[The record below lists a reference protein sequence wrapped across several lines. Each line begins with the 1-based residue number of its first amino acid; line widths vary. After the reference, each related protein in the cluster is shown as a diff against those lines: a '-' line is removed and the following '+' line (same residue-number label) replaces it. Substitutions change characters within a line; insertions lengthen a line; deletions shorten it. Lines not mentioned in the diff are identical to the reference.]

1 MRGGPSCVRDVSGV
15 CCMRVSA
22 WSGISYVYMRFKP
35 WIYFGIHRVHWEYSC
50 FCALAARRQAD
61 REFNSLKL
69 YNGIS
74 NVANARGKRER
85 ERNQKTTGSPKE
97 PKQQSEIEFEMYI
110 IDIEIVRV
118 FTPVHVLCIGLRWH
132 IRRAVKNE
140 MGIYW
145 QKSSCNFSAIFHSP
159 TLSLHCSHSCTL
171 YSLSSYQAD

>member
-1 MRGGPSCVRDVSGV
+1 MIRGGPSCVWDVSGV

-74 NVANARGKRER
+74 NVASARGKRER

-97 PKQQSEIEFEMYI
+97 PKQQSEIGFNWIWNVYHWHWNCVCICTCACALYWPQVTHSSSIEKWNGNLLAEI
-110 IDIEIVRV
+110 IV
-118 FTPVHVLCIGLRWH
+118 
-132 IRRAVKNE
+132 
-140 MGIYW
+140 
-145 QKSSCNFSAIFHSP
+145 
-159 TLSLHCSHSCTL
+159 
-171 YSLSSYQAD
+171 